1 MATIKEHSSFKVK
14 EIRSSNGIYKLGTPA
29 MIIDE
34 GSFYRVN
41 GTFIIDKYRIIST
54 SLDGNQLTIHL
65 KDEDIIL
72 TVESK

>member
-1 MATIKEHSSFKVK
+1 MAKINDSSLFKVR
-14 EIRSSNGIYKLGTPA
+14 EIRSLNGIYKLGTPA

-54 SLDGNQLTIHL
+54 SLDGNHLTIHL
-65 KDEDIIL
+65 KDEEIIL
-72 TVESK
+72 TVEPK

>member
-1 MATIKEHSSFKVK
+1 MELINYKVK
-14 EIRSSNGIYKLGTPA
+14 EIRSSNGIYILGTPA
-29 MIIDE
+29 EIIDE

-54 SLDGNQLTIHL
+54 SLDGNHLTIHL

-72 TVESK
+72 TVEPK

>member
-1 MATIKEHSSFKVK
+1 MIDNIYFNKLKVI

-34 GSFYRVN
+34 GSFYRIDSS
-41 GTFIIDKYRIIST
+41 FIIDKYRIIST
-54 SLDGNQLTIHL
+54 SLEGNHLTIHL

-72 TVESK
+72 TVEPK